1 MIEIQAM
8 AAVLRQHLDL
18 AEEFR
23 VLVERES
30 QSLRGPTAVSPDEFV
45 ETKKSLLARLV
56 KSLDDLKQH
65 RRQWQKLGLEERER
79 HPEIPPLLR
88 ANQDLIMKVIMLDRE
103 NEQALLRRGLVP
115 PRHLPSAHR
124 QRPNYVADLYRRQN
138 NPN

>member
-1 MIEIQAM
+1 MNELQTM
-8 AAVLRQHLDL
+8 AAALRQHLEL

-30 QSLRGPTAVSPDEFV
+30 QSLRASETVTPDGFV
-45 ETKKSLLARLV
+45 ETKKALLARLV
-56 KSLDDLKQH
+56 KSLDELKQH
-65 RRQWQKLGLEERER
+65 RGQWQKLGPEQRAQ